1 MIQGMVTT
9 VIPVFNRAAMLN
21 EAVRSVLNQSWPKLE
36 VIIVDDGSTDDTAAT
51 AAKIVEANN
60 GVVKVLTQAN
70 AGVGGARQTGA
81 AAASGEFVQFLD
93 SDDLLLPDKF
103 SCQIA
108 ALSSDP
114 EAGICYGKTRTNDFG
129 RMTLNPVKRTGVEL
143 RTIFPELLRTRLWDT
158 STPLYRRSAL
168 DQIGPWPVSRQLED
182 WQFDAQAGAAGIKL
196 NFLDAFVS
204 ETRNHDEP
212 RLCHAWM
219 SDPRAMRDRAT
230 AFLRV
235 YEYAVTAGVE
245 SESPEMQKFA
255 RSMFWMA
262 RTAADTGLNDEAESL
277 FNVARATQI
286 NPGWDYRLIGWSSH
300 TVGWSLTARLTHFA
314 ERLAA

>member
-1 MIQGMVTT
+1 MIQGMVST
-9 VIPVFNRAAMLN
+9 VIPVFNRSAMLR

-36 VIIVDDGSTDDTAAT
+36 VLIVDDGSTDDTPAVAAEI
-51 AAKIVEANN
+51 AQASN

-70 AGVGGARQTGA
+70 TGVGGARRAGA

-103 SCQIA
+103 SIQIA
-108 ALSSDP
+108 ALNADP
-114 EAGICYGKTRTNDFG
+114 EAGISYGMTRTNEFG
-129 RMTLNPVKRTGVEL
+129 RMSLNPVKRTGVEV

-168 DQIGPWPVSRQLED
+168 DQIGPWPSSRQLED

-196 NFLDAFVS
+196 NYLDAYVS

-219 SDPRAMRDRAT
+219 SDPRAMSDRVN

-235 YEYAVTAGVE
+235 YEHAVSAGVE
-245 SESPEMQKFA
+245 RDCPEMQNYA

-262 RTAADTGLNDEAESL
+262 RTAANNGLNEEAESL
-277 FNVARATQI
+277 FSIARAAQM
-286 NPGWDYRLIGWSSH
+286 NPGWDYRLIGWCAH
-300 TVGWSLTARLTHFA
+300 TFGWPFTARLSHFA
-314 ERLAA
+314 ERVAT

>member
-1 MIQGMVTT
+1 MTPGLVST
-9 VIPVFNRAAMLN
+9 VIPVFNRAAMLR

-36 VIIVDDGSTDDTAAT
+36 VIIVDDGSTDDTPAVAADI
-51 AAKIVEANN
+51 AQASK

-70 AGVGGARQTGA
+70 AGVGGARRAGA
-81 AAASGEFVQFLD
+81 AAVSGEFVQFLD

-103 SCQIA
+103 SSQIA
-108 ALSSDP
+108 ALVADP
-114 EAGICYGKTRTNDFG
+114 DAGICYGKTRTNEFG
-129 RMTLNPVKRTGVEL
+129 RMTLTPVQRTGVEV

-168 DQIGPWPVSRQLED
+168 DQIGPWPISRQLED

-196 NFLDAFVS
+196 KYVDAYVS

-219 SDPRAMRDRAT
+219 SDQRAMRDRAT

-235 YEYAVTAGVE
+235 HEHAVAAGIE
-245 SESPEMQKFA
+245 RKSCDMQNFA

-262 RTAADTGLNDEAESL
+262 RTAANNGLNEEAENL
-277 FNVARATQI
+277 FSTARETQM
-286 NPGWDYRLIGWSSH
+286 NPGWDYRLIGWCAH
-300 TVGWSLTARLTHFA
+300 TFGWPFTARLSRFA
-314 ERLAA
+314 ERIAA